1 MSLTI
6 SQKTNAAGFPKP
18 SELIE
23 ITGAHQLEASDRA
36 IQNML
41 FQHAHDSGRMT
52 HPDAEWEITFAE
64 IRRPL
69 SKHESN
75 DRVRASLDKL
85 MSIQVVVHYLSGRGE
100 PRTMKTHLL
109 EFTDTDDQDGDNA
122 TVMFGIPKKLRIAL
136 ARSNRWGR
144 VRCEV
149 TYAMTSKYAI
159 TLYELVC
166 LRINLHT
173 CIERFTIE
181 RFRELLC
188 VPPNSYTDGQDFR
201 RKVIEPAVME
211 VNKLSDVHVD
221 IELVRKHARAAIH
234 EVVVAWRRQ
243 EGDEFRESVRERDRS
258 KVGRMARLRGQV
270 DTVKATPLALAEAT
284 VAEEL
289 ERMRAKER
297 EAAE

>member
-1 MSLTI
+1 MSLTV
-6 SQKTNAAGFPKP
+6 SQKSNWAGFPKP

-36 IQNML
+36 IQNLL

-52 HPDAEWEITFAE
+52 LPDAEWEITFAE

-85 MSIQVVVHYLSGRGE
+85 MNIQVVVHYLSGRGE

-109 EFTDTDDQDGDNA
+109 EFTDTDDRDSDNA
-122 TVMFGIPKKLRIAL
+122 SVMFGIPKKLRAAL

-159 TLYELVC
+159 ALYELVC
-166 LRINLHT
+166 LRINLQNF
-173 CIERFTIE
+173 IEVFPIE
-181 RFRELLC
+181 RFRELLG
-188 VPPNSYTDGQDFR
+188 VPPNSYADGQDFR
-201 RKVIEPAVME
+201 RKVIEPAMLE
-211 VNKLSDVHVD
+211 VNRLSDLHVD
-221 IELVRKHARAAIH
+221 IELKRKHARAAIH
-234 EVVVAWRRQ
+234 EVVVAWRKQ
-243 EGDEFRESVRERDRS
+243 EGDEFRASMRERDRS
-258 KVGRMARLRGQV
+258 KVGRKARLRGMV
-270 DTVKATPLALAEAT
+270 EE
-284 VAEEL
+284 VA
-289 ERMRAKER
+289 AD
-297 EAAE
+297 

>member
-1 MSLTI
+1 MSLTTL
-6 SQKTNAAGFPKP
+6 QKTNFAGFPKP

-52 HPDAEWEITFAE
+52 NPDAEWEISFAE

-122 TVMFGIPKKLRIAL
+122 TVLFGIPKKLRAAL

-159 TLYELVC
+159 ALYELIC

-173 CIERFTIE
+173 CIETFPID
-181 RFRELLC
+181 RFRELLG
-188 VPPNSYTDGQDFR
+188 VPPGAYADGQDFR
-201 RKVIEPAVME
+201 RKVIEPAVLE
-211 VNKLSDVHVD
+211 INRLSDMHVD
-221 IELVRKHARAAIH
+221 IELRRKHARAAIH
-234 EVVVAWRRQ
+234 EVVVAWRKQ
-243 EGDEFRESVRERDRS
+243 EGDEFRASSRERGRS
-258 KVGRMARLRGQV
+258 KVGRRARLRGQV
-270 DTVKATPLALAEAT
+270 ETVLPTPLESANAD
-284 VAEEL
+284 VA
-289 ERMRAKER
+289 
-297 EAAE
+297 

>member
-1 MSLTI
+1 VSLTVA
-6 SQKTNAAGFPKP
+6 QKTNFSGFPKP

-41 FQHAHDSGRMT
+41 FQYAHDSGRMA

-109 EFTDTDDQDGDNA
+109 EFTDTDDRDGDSA
-122 TVMFGIPKKLRIAL
+122 TVLFGIPKKLRAAL

-159 TLYELVC
+159 ALYELVC

-173 CIERFTIE
+173 CVEVFPIDRL
-181 RFRELLC
+181 RELLG
-188 VPPNSYTDGQDFR
+188 VPPNAYADGQDFR
-201 RKVIEPAVME
+201 RKVIEPAVLE
-211 VNKLSDVHVD
+211 VNKLSDMHVD
-221 IELVRKHARAAIH
+221 IELKRKHPRAAIH
-234 EVVVAWRRQ
+234 EVIVAWRKQ
-243 EGDEFRESVRERDRS
+243 EGDEFRTSMRERDRS
-258 KVGRMARLRGQV
+258 KVGRKARLRGNV
-270 DTVKATPLALAEAT
+270 ALISAD
-284 VAEEL
+284 
-289 ERMRAKER
+289 
-297 EAAE
+297 

>member
-52 HPDAEWEITFAE
+52 HAEAEWEITFAE
-64 IRRPL
+64 VRRRL

-85 MSIQVVVHYLSGRGE
+85 MSIQVVVHYLSVRGE
-100 PRTMKTHLL
+100 PRTMRTHLL
-109 EFTDTDDQDGDNA
+109 EFTDTDDRDGDNA
-122 TVMFGIPKKLRIAL
+122 TVVFGIPKKLRTAL

-144 VRCEV
+144 VKCEI

-159 TLYELVC
+159 ALYELVC
-166 LRINLHT
+166 LRINLYT
-173 CIERFTIE
+173 CIEVFTIE
-181 RFRELLC
+181 GFRERLN
-188 VPPNSYTDGQDFR
+188 VPPNAYADGQDFR
-201 RKVIEPAVME
+201 RKVIEPAVLE
-211 VNKLSDVHVD
+211 VNKMSDVHVD
-221 IELVRKHARAAIH
+221 IELRRKHARAAIH
-234 EVVVAWRRQ
+234 EVVVAWRKQ
-243 EGDEFRESVRERDRS
+243 EGDEFRESMRERNRS
-258 KVGRMARLRGQV
+258 KVGRKARLRGQV
-270 DTVKATPLALAEAT
+270 ET
-284 VAEEL
+284 VAPNVLSLSSTEN
-289 ERMRAKER
+289 A
-297 EAAE
+297 